1 MELFDNIREY
11 RVILGSGSPRRKEL
25 LAMLDIDFEVRSA
38 GDVDESYPA
47 DLPAE
52 EVPLYLARKKS
63 NAFLS
68 GLRENELVITA
79 DTVVICDNNVLGKP
93 ADTEEAFR
101 MLKMLSG
108 RKHAVVT
115 GITVATREI
124 QISDT
129 AITEV
134 EFAPLSD
141 ETIREY
147 IGRYRPMDKAGAY
160 GIQEWIGAVA
170 VKGIDGSFYNVMGLP
185 LHLLTTLLLRIPAR
199 KHQ

>member
-38 GDVDESYPA
+38 GDVEESYPA

-93 ADTEEAFR
+93 GDSEEAFR

-147 IGRYRPMDKAGAY
+147 IGRYRPLDKAGAY

-170 VKGIDGSFYNVMGLP
+170 VKGINGSFYNVMGLP

>member
-1 MELFDNIREY
+1 
-11 RVILGSGSPRRKEL
+11 
-25 LAMLDIDFEVRSA
+25 MLDIDFEVRSA

-93 ADTEEAFR
+93 GDSEEAFR

-141 ETIREY
+141 ETIKEY
-147 IGRYRPMDKAGAY
+147 IGRYRPLDKAGAY

-170 VKGIDGSFYNVMGLP
+170 VKGINGSFYNVMGLP

>member
-79 DTVVICDNNVLGKP
+79 DTVVICDNHVLGKP
-93 ADTEEAFR
+93 GDSEEAFR

-141 ETIREY
+141 DTIKEY
-147 IGRYRPMDKAGAY
+147 IGRYRPLDKAGAY
-160 GIQEWIGAVA
+160 GIQEGIGAVA
-170 VKGIDGSFYNVMGLP
+170 VKGINGSFYNVMGLP

>member
-79 DTVVICDNNVLGKP
+79 DTVICDNNVLGKP
-93 ADTEEAFR
+93 GDSEEAFR

-141 ETIREY
+141 ETIKEY
-147 IGRYRPMDKAGAY
+147 IGRYRPLDKAGAY

-170 VKGIDGSFYNVMGLP
+170 VKGINGSFYNVMGLP

>member
-79 DTVVICDNNVLGKP
+79 DTVVISDNNVLGKP

-170 VKGIDGSFYNVMGLP
+170 VKGINGSFYNVMGLP
-185 LHLLTTLLLRIPAR
+185 LHLLTTLLFRIPAR

>member
-68 GLRENELVITA
+68 GLRENEFVITA

-93 ADTEEAFR
+93 ADTDEAFR

-141 ETIREY
+141 EIIREY
-147 IGRYRPMDKAGAY
+147 IGRYRPLDKAGAY
-160 GIQEWIGAVA
+160 GIQEWIGAVT
-170 VKGIDGSFYNVMGLP
+170 VKGINGSFYNVMGLP
-185 LHLLTTLLLRIPAR
+185 LHLLTTLLLRIPVR

>member
-93 ADTEEAFR
+93 ADSEEAFR

-141 ETIREY
+141 EIIREY
-147 IGRYRPMDKAGAY
+147 IGRYRPLDKAGAY

-170 VKGIDGSFYNVMGLP
+170 VKGINGSFYNVMGLP

>member
-170 VKGIDGSFYNVMGLP
+170 VKGINGSFYNVMGLP

>member
-52 EVPLYLARKKS
+52 EVPLYLAHKKS

-79 DTVVICDNNVLGKP
+79 DTVVISDNNVLGKP

-147 IGRYRPMDKAGAY
+147 IGRYRPLDKAGAY

-170 VKGIDGSFYNVMGLP
+170 VKGINGSFYNVMGLP
-185 LHLLTTLLLRIPAR
+185 LHLLTTLLLRIPVR